1 MSVRIREAIAQAASS
16 FSGGV
21 EAALFTT
28 FTFDPGFFEANV
40 LPTLFGIE
48 TRGAEARR
56 AEVNVR
62 LAGVSVAV
70 FHDAAALSG
79 GGAGD
84 YRYQT
89 WAVRVPGAHEGSRK
103 GPYFHPKL
111 MILAGRYEQK
121 GVIYPAVYLACGSAN
136 LTLSGCGHNLEVLGE
151 TWIDDADAPAHAELV
166 RFLKWLRKV
175 PRSRQAECQAIG
187 DILEIL
193 REIASF
199 GTTDGPELHINGI
212 GVGRP
217 TFAERLRLEQTQRW
231 DCLTVLSPYW
241 SGPNELPAL
250 LDALNAKE
258 VKLVPGPSREG
269 AYGLTPAHLEELK
282 TRGVSTCVLED
293 GEANRFTHAKLY
305 VLSKERG
312 NHLRVAIGSCNMTEA
327 AHKAKGGNVEA
338 MLILSLDL
346 RKDKASA
353 LPKLRP
359 LDLKGKE
366 FTDESD
372 DPPAGL
378 PFDLTVLFDWKDRS
392 YAVWSSKP
400 PKYCVDVVLR
410 LPAVG
415 ELALGTACENRRI
428 ACPQGPGKARGF
440 TVTFTRNAEPVS
452 IAGLFS
458 EINLDHSTRDYTPRL
473 SAGEIIDELR
483 ERSSGLTRCLE
494 RHRLLDEEPDGA
506 GPDAVP
512 AAAFN
517 LYDFYA
523 AVQGDRW
530 RALGK
535 ALPRRAAPHERTRRI
550 ADLVSGP
557 SSLMKLAR
565 AVEEDCL
572 SPVHRFA
579 VILEAHR
586 VLYANR
592 PLVDDAHL
600 SEINT
605 LLAGSRA
612 AVREEIANGSSPD
625 APGTPD
631 ELLDWFEAEFAAC
644 TVLGP

>member
-1 MSVRIREAIAQAASS
+1 MSVRIREVIAQAGAR

-56 AEVNVR
+56 AEVNAR
-62 LAGVSVAV
+62 LARAPVAV

-111 MILAGRYEQK
+111 MLLAGRCDRK
-121 GVIYPAVYLACGSAN
+121 GVTYPAVYLACGSAN
-136 LTLSGCGHNLEVLGE
+136 LTLSGWGHNLEVLGE
-151 TWIDDADAPAHAELV
+151 TWIDDAKAPAHAELV
-166 RFLKWLRKV
+166 RFLTWLRKV
-175 PRSRQAECQAIG
+175 PRSRQAECRAIG
-187 DILEIL
+187 DILKIL
-193 REIASF
+193 REIAP
-199 GTTDGPELHINGI
+199 GDAKGGPELHINGI
-212 GVGRP
+212 RAGGP
-217 TFAERLRLEQTQRW
+217 TFAQRLRLEQTQRW

-241 SGPNELPAL
+241 SRSDELPTL

-269 AYGLTPAHLEELK
+269 AYGLTPEHLEKLK
-282 TRGVSTCVLED
+282 PRSVSTCVLD
-293 GEANRFTHAKLY
+293 GGEANRFTHAKLY
-305 VLSKERG
+305 ALSKERG

-327 AHKAKGGNVEA
+327 AHKVKGGNIEA

-346 RKDKASA
+346 KKDRASA
-353 LPKLRP
+353 LQKLRP
-359 LDLKGKE
+359 LDLMGKD

-378 PFDLTVLFDWKDRS
+378 PFDLTVLFEWKERL
-392 YAVWSSKP
+392 YTVWSSEP
-400 PKYCVDVVLR
+400 PKYCTGVVLK

-415 ELALGTACENRRI
+415 EVALGTACENRRI

-473 SAGEIIDELR
+473 SADEIIGELL

-494 RHRLLDEEPDGA
+494 RHRLLGEESDGVV
-506 GPDAVP
+506 PDAAP
-512 AAAFN
+512 TAAFN

-530 RALGK
+530 RALGQT
-535 ALPRRAAPHERTRRI
+535 LPWRAASHEKTQRI
-550 ADLVSGP
+550 ADLVSAP

-565 AVEEDCL
+565 VVEEDRF

-579 VILEAHR
+579 VTLEVHR
-586 VLYANR
+586 VLHANR

-600 SEINT
+600 SEIDT
-605 LLAGSRA
+605 LLAVARA
-612 AVREEIANGSSPD
+612 AVKEEIAKGSGAD

-631 ELLDWFEAEFAAC
+631 ELLDWFEAELAAC
-644 TVLGP
+644 TV

>member
-1 MSVRIREAIAQAASS
+1 MSVRVREAIAQAAAR

-28 FTFDPGFFEANV
+28 FTFDPRFFEANV
-40 LPTLFGIE
+40 LPTLFGVE
-48 TRGAEARR
+48 ARGAEARR
-56 AEVNVR
+56 AEVNAR

-79 GGAGD
+79 GGASD

-89 WAVRVPGAHEGSRK
+89 WAVRVPGAHEGARK

-111 MILAGRYEQK
+111 MLLAGRYEHE
-121 GVIYPAVYLACGSAN
+121 GETYPAVYLACGSAN
-136 LTLSGCGHNLEVLGE
+136 LTLSGWGHNLEVLGE

-166 RFLKWLRKV
+166 RFLTWLRKL
-175 PRSRQAECQAIG
+175 PRSRQAECQAIR
-187 DILEIL
+187 DVLEIL
-193 REIASF
+193 REMGSYGA
-199 GTTDGPELHINGI
+199 TDGPELHINGI
-212 GVGRP
+212 GGGQP
-217 TFAERLRLEQTQRW
+217 TFAQRLRLGQTQRW

-241 SGPNELPAL
+241 SGSKKLPKL
-250 LDALNAKE
+250 LEALNARE
-258 VKLVPGPSREG
+258 VKLVPGASREG
-269 AYGLTPAHLEELK
+269 AFGLAPAHLEALDSQ
-282 TRGVSTCVLED
+282 GVSTCVLED

-305 VLSKERG
+305 ALSKERG
-312 NHLRVAIGSCNMTEA
+312 NHLRVAVGSCNMTEA
-327 AHKAKGGNVEA
+327 AHKKTGGNVEA
-338 MLILSLDL
+338 MLIRSLDL
-346 RKDKASA
+346 KKARRSA

-359 LDLKGKE
+359 LDLQGKA

-392 YAVWSSKP
+392 YAVWSSEP
-400 PKYCVDVVLR
+400 PTYCTGVVLR

-415 ELALGTACENRRI
+415 DVTLGMACENRRI

-483 ERSSGLTRCLE
+483 ERSSGLIRCLE
-494 RHRLLDEEPDGA
+494 RHRLVDEDPDGA
-506 GPDAVP
+506 GPDTGLEET
-512 AAAFN
+512 AFN

-523 AVQGDRW
+523 TVQGERW
-530 RALGK
+530 KALGQ
-535 ALPRRAAPHERTRRI
+535 ALPRRAPPHERMRRL

-565 AVEEDCL
+565 AVEEDRL

-579 VILEAHR
+579 VILEVHR
-586 VLYANR
+586 VLHANR
-592 PLVDDAHL
+592 PLLDDAHL
-600 SEINT
+600 GEIVM
-605 LLAGSRA
+605 LLTQSRA
-612 AVREEIANGSSPD
+612 AVRAEIADGSGAD

-631 ELLDWFEAEFAAC
+631 ELLDWFEAELVAC
-644 TVLGP
+644 TV